1 MNEENSSP
9 DPDQRLTTRVGEI
22 ILTAD
27 RNAVILRLG
36 ERESLIWYQ
45 TGQEGWPF
53 QVVMSPQDAIDI
65 GTQLVR
71 HGEKVLNRTE

>member
-9 DPDQRLTTRVGEI
+9 DPDQRLTTSVGEI

-27 RNAVILRLG
+27 RHAVILRLG
-36 ERESLIWYQ
+36 DRESLIWYQ

-53 QVVMSPQDAIDI
+53 QAVMSPQDAIDI